1 MIYQKDFRGNNNNP
15 FSSLLSIII
24 FVLALVGL
32 FILAKAIFNI
42 LYYLSPLVIIAT
54 AIIDYK
60 VIVNY
65 AQWVIGLFRQNIL
78 LAVGATVLTFLMF
91 PVVAIFL
98 LGKALFNKK
107 VRQVEE
113 EQRRLREGEFADFE
127 EIVDDMPL
135 KLPRNEKKTETP
147 ERKNRNQYD
156 DLFS

>member
-54 AIIDYK
+54 AIIDHK

-65 AQWVIGLFRQNIL
+65 AQWVIGLFRQNVL

-91 PVVAIFL
+91 PVVAAFL
-98 LGKALFNKK
+98 LGKALFNRK

-113 EQRRLREGEFADFE
+113 TQRRLREGEFADFE
-127 EIVDDMPL
+127 EIVDDAPL
-135 KLPRNEKKTETP
+135 KLPRSEKKTAAP
-147 ERKNRNQYD
+147 ERKDRNQYD